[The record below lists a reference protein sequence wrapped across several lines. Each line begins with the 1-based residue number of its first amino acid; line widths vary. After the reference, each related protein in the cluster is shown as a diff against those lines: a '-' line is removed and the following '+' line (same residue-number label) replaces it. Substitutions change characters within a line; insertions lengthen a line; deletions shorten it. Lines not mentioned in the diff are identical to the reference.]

1 MKRITNTWWIAVLI
15 CCLPFLA
22 ASQRSTLKDKLVG
35 KETLDEVMQVVD
47 QHYADI
53 ESGKIQRT
61 DEPNYKHWARWSWYA
76 SGRLG
81 ENGEFVDISNYLAS
95 AKKIQEKDESRSSMG
110 SWGWLGPYSSTANAV
125 GRVDRIA
132 FHPTNP
138 NIIYAGCP
146 SGGLWK
152 TTNGGSTWFALT
164 DFLPS
169 IGIGGVVVSHT
180 NSNIIYVLT
189 GDGDGDPGGFVHA
202 MGYHRESAGVF
213 KSYDAG
219 ITWQAAGALPITGA
233 YAGYDLIQDP
243 NNLNILLA
251 ATTDGLFKTVNGGSS
266 WTLVLS
272 GRVCDIKYR
281 PGSSSGV
288 YAARWGGD
296 IQYSTDGGTT
306 WTTSSFFPALSSS
319 AERTEIAVSNS
330 AQNTAWALIGPALGA
345 GVFEGLYLTI
355 NGGATWVQVLETPNI
370 LGGAADG
377 SSEGDQAWYDH
388 SLAVSHTNSI
398 HVITGGIRVWR
409 TTSAPSSMDYVGGT
423 HADIHDLA
431 FNPIDNKLWAGTDGG
446 IYSSTDLGSTW
457 TFHSSNGLMTT
468 QIYHMSGTTVNN
480 NRVIIGTQDNGVQIR
495 QNNNSQF
502 TFFAGGDGF
511 DSRFDPGSSTSGIIT
526 SNRSV
531 IRFWNSGASTSS
543 SNLAPSD
550 DWFPTVEVH
559 QSNASIKFVGGE
571 DVHRSNNNGSSW
583 TNLGASGSW
592 AMETCPSNHNRIYT
606 AGGAAYNSTAGEVYR
621 SDDLGNN
628 WTTISNNPGFPTGNL
643 KITDI
648 GVHPGNSNLVWV
660 SVGGFSN
667 GNKVFYSTNAGG
679 SWTNMS
685 GSLPNIPIN
694 CVVVSNLN
702 LAYIGTDLG
711 VYYRNSIMPDWMPF
725 YNGLPNV
732 PVTNLYLNPAI
743 DRIRASTF
751 GRGVWESDLF
761 DNCVTGIGLSQ
772 DIWGRRL
779 YEASS
784 YITTSSDIK
793 RGENTQVTFKAGNY
807 IRFIPGFSITPG
819 SKLHAYLAACGT
831 QGIPDE

>member
-1 MKRITNTWWIAVLI
+1 MKRIIKKWWIAALV
-15 CCLPFLA
+15 CCLPVMA
-22 ASQRSTLKDKLVG
+22 ASQQNILKEKLVG
-35 KETLDEVMQVVD
+35 KETLEEIMHVVD
-47 QHYADI
+47 SHYTDI
-53 ESGKIQRT
+53 EAGRFERT
-61 DEPNYKHWARWSWYA
+61 KEPKYKHWARWAWYM
-76 SGRLG
+76 SGRLD
-81 ENGEFVDISNYLAS
+81 ENGRFVDIDEKLAL
-95 AKKIQEKDESRSSMG
+95 AKRMQEKEETRSSMG
-110 SWGWLGPYSSTANAV
+110 SWGWLGPYSSTSHTV

-152 TTNGGSTWFALT
+152 TTNGGLTWFALT

-169 IGIGGVVVSHT
+169 IGIGGVVVDHANPNT
-180 NSNIIYVLT
+180 IYILT
-189 GDGDGDPGGFVHA
+189 GDGDGSPGGFVWA
-202 MGYHRESAGVF
+202 MGYTRRSAGIY
-213 KSYDAG
+213 KSYDGG
-219 ITWQAAGALPITGA
+219 ITWEETAPLAITGD
-233 YAGYDLIQDP
+233 YFGYDLIQDP
-243 NNLNILLA
+243 NYYNILLA
-251 ATTDGLFKTVNGGSS
+251 ATSNGLFKTVNGGAS
-266 WTLVLS
+266 WTEVLS

-281 PGSSSGV
+281 PGSSNGV

-296 IQYSTDGGTT
+296 IQYSTDGGNN
-306 WTTSSFFPALSSS
+306 WTASTFYPALSTA

-330 AQNTAWALIGPALGA
+330 SQTTAWALIGPAVA
-345 GVFEGLYLTI
+345 DGVFEGLYLTI
-355 NGGATWVQVLETPNI
+355 NGGQTWVQVLETPNI
-370 LGGAADG
+370 LGGASDG
-377 SSEGDQAWYDH
+377 SGDSDQAWYDH

-409 TTSAPSSMDYVGGT
+409 TTSSPSSMDYVGGT

-446 IYSSTDLGSTW
+446 IYSSTDLGTNW

-468 QIYHMSGTTVNN
+468 QIYHMSGTTVDN

-502 TFFAGGDGF
+502 TYFVGGDGF
-511 DSRFDPGSSTSGIIT
+511 DSRFDPGSSTSGIIS

-531 IRFWNSGASTSS
+531 LRFWNSGSNTSPA
-543 SNLAPSD
+543 NIAPSD

-559 QSNASIKFVGGE
+559 QSNTSIKFVGGE
-571 DVHRSNNNGSSW
+571 DVHKSTDNGSSW

-592 AMETCPSNHNRIYT
+592 TMETCPSNHNRIYT
-606 AGGAAYNSTAGEVYR
+606 AGGANYSTTIGEVYR
-621 SDDLGNN
+621 SDNLGDS
-628 WTTISNNPGFPTGNL
+628 WTIISNNPGFPTGNL

-648 GVHPGNSNLVWV
+648 GVHPTNSNLLWV
-660 SVGGFSN
+660 SVGGFSD

-694 CVVVSNLN
+694 CVVVSSLN
-702 LAYIGTDLG
+702 LAYVGTDLG
-711 VYYRNSIMPDWMPF
+711 VYYRNPIMPDWMPF

-732 PVTNLYLNPAI
+732 PITNLYLNPAI

-761 DNCVTGIGLSQ
+761 SNCPNGINLTQ

-784 YITTSSDIK
+784 YIVTTADVE
-793 RGENTQVTFKAGNY
+793 RGENTQVTMKAGNY
-807 IRFIPGFSITPG
+807 IRFRPGFSITPG
-819 SKLHAYLAACGT
+819 STLHAYLASCGT